1 MHSLAPRS
9 TLAGKRG
16 TGIMKGLEQ
25 IGTRAYFRPT
35 GVLTLAQGLALVAAA
50 IRAARDLG
58 VADMLVDTTGAS
70 GFASPNAFER
80 YELGTSWADAAGPHL
95 AVAFVIRPE
104 MIDPQKLGAVVAQ
117 NRNAI
122 VDVFGSEAEALAWL
136 DARVRPVHQN
146 RRQRN
151 RLDGD

>member
-1 MHSLAPRS
+1 MQTLAPRS

-35 GVLTLAQGLALVAAA
+35 GVLTLAQGLALIAAA

-95 AVAFVIRPE
+95 ALAFVIKSE

-117 NRNAI
+117 NRNAV
-122 VDVFGSEAEALAWL
+122 VDVFSTEAEALAWL
-136 DARVRPVHQN
+136 DARARPLHLN
-146 RRQRN
+146 RRERK
-151 RLDGD
+151 RVDED

>member
-1 MHSLAPRS
+1 MQTLAPRS

-35 GVLTLAQGLALVAAA
+35 GVVTLAQGLALVAAA

-70 GFASPNAFER
+70 GFATPNAFER

-95 AVAFVIRPE
+95 TLAFVIKSE

-122 VDVFGSEAEALAWL
+122 VDVFSTEAEALAWL
-136 DARVRPVHQN
+136 DARVRPLHVNH
-146 RRQRN
+146 RERKRA
-151 RLDGD
+151 DEG